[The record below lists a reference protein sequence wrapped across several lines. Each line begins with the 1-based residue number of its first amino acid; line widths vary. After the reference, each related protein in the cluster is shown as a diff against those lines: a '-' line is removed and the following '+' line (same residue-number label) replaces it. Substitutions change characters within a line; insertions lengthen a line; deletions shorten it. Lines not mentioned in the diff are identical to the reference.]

1 MIELAVL
8 VQEPWLAPALESLGK
23 RVFSTSRTTLK
34 GNIPSLIGEIFTEES
49 RELTMRY
56 SAILEAVADGKST
69 SGEITNK
76 LYSRGLIEKETS
88 SAVAPS

>member
-1 MIELAVL
+1 MKAWGRELL
-8 VQEPWLAPALESLGK
+8 TFG
-23 RVFSTSRTTLK
+23 TILK
-34 GNIPSLIGEIFTEES
+34 GNVPSLIGEIFTEEG

-76 LYSRGLIEKETS
+76 LLLKGTHRKGNQ
-88 SAVAPS
+88 

>member
-1 MIELAVL
+1 
-8 VQEPWLAPALESLGK
+8 
-23 RVFSTSRTTLK
+23 
-34 GNIPSLIGEIFTEES
+34 
-49 RELTMRY
+49 MRY